1 MDNLE
6 KLEKAVE
13 EKAVASV
20 VKASTDNP
28 DYRKNA
34 QLELSG
40 KKVDIQ
46 ELQSQIKE
54 IKENKENNT
63 EFDFEQTKEELAKV
77 KEELKNV
84 QMTDEALKGVL
95 GQLCIFVEAILP
107 EIQKTAG
114 NHQSFFQ
121 IQQMVMIG
129 KTLAAQPMPEAIK
142 KELENAKSN
151 KS

>member
-6 KLEKAVE
+6 ELEKAVE
-13 EKAVASV
+13 EKVTQVV

-28 DYRKNA
+28 EYRKEA
-34 QLELSG
+34 LQELSG
-40 KKVDIQ
+40 KKVDLNEFRQ
-46 ELQSQIKE
+46 QLKE
-54 IKENKENNT
+54 VKENKENDTN
-63 EFDFEQTKEELAKV
+63 FDLEQTKEEL
-77 KEELKNV
+77 KNT
-84 QMTDEALKGVL
+84 QMTNEALKGVL
-95 GQLCIFVEAILP
+95 GQLCTFVEAILP